1 MQGCLGGVNRQIN
14 ENFEKVEFRT
24 DYPWGEV
31 VQRIARRAALR
42 GTQVVVEVPPEA
54 QVHQTKQYKTLSED
68 ENWTSIKID
77 GCTHGQRLI
86 VPGPSGIHTV
96 GYCKV
101 EWEYF
106 AANVRIRSKSSDKCS
121 AQHMHVCTQT
131 MLDHADQGCRTS
143 QVSRR
148 LLNAVQFRAPSD
160 GRLVSMPVNTP
171 KGRIDRV
178 IVSLGGMGDGFAEP
192 DGTKGSARIHCQG
205 PLSTCSQE
213 DELIKK
219 LKNACRSDLRTPVLF
234 VASLLRS
241 GERPKEDGGSCVGGD
256 SLPGGKYKC
265 FNVLK
270 SPKRLLKKCA
280 EFSNVYFSLDMP
292 SSCSCWSWP
301 ELHALISSSKV
312 RRAKVAD
319 HVDATGRLVGRRIV
333 LSNMSDVECL
343 GENFHPFAKRKTECS
358 LFPLNSLGGH
368 LQIAYAALFMLM
380 QGPEEPFVTL
390 RTIAWKGCRYQGT
403 NYGAL
408 QEPQTLNN

>member
-1 MQGCLGGVNRQIN
+1 MTSRQQNANAVIFVGAGVLGGSSWLNRQIN

-31 VQRIARRAALR
+31 VQRIARRAALK
-42 GTQVVVEVPPEA
+42 GIQVVVEIPPEA
-54 QVHQTKQYKTLSED
+54 QVRQTKQYKTLSED

-77 GCTHGQRLI
+77 RCTHGQRLI

-106 AANVRIRSKSSDKCS
+106 AANVKIRPKSSDKCN
-121 AQHMHVCTQT
+121 AQHTHVCTQT

-148 LLNAVQFRAPSD
+148 LLNALQFRAPSD
-160 GRLVSMPVNTP
+160 GRLVSMPVNIP

-178 IVSLGGMGDGFAEP
+178 VVSLGGMGAGFAEP
-192 DGTKGSARIHCQG
+192 DGMKGCARIQCKE
-205 PLSTCSQE
+205 PMSTCSQE

-219 LKNACRSDLRTPVLF
+219 LKNA
-234 VASLLRS
+234 
-241 GERPKEDGGSCVGGD
+241 GERPKEVGGSCVGGD
-256 SLPGGKYKC
+256 SLSGGKYKR
-265 FNVLK
+265 FRGVLK
-270 SPKRLLKKCA
+270 SLKRLLKKCA

-312 RRAKVAD
+312 RRAQVAD

-333 LSNMSDVECL
+333 
-343 GENFHPFAKRKTECS
+343 
-358 LFPLNSLGGH
+358 
-368 LQIAYAALFMLM
+368 
-380 QGPEEPFVTL
+380 
-390 RTIAWKGCRYQGT
+390 
-403 NYGAL
+403 
-408 QEPQTLNN
+408 